1 MSTRDLLEFRTT
13 YLRAI
18 AEAWHDK
25 TFLCELTH
33 NAIQALHDRF
43 DYTWPW
49 SHMCDLSILA
59 FDRSEWIGDK
69 WAWPNFAEDTL
80 TLSLPL
86 DPTKP
91 PAILEQLQAMA
102 LADYYQQRPSLFGD
116 QRIEPGPSRLDI
128 AGGTFIPPS
137 NAFTSFEVAMLA
149 AMAKAWQD
157 ESYRRLLTL
166 NVATALLEI
175 QGYKLPWDM
184 GILVSEDTVSTW
196 HGQPGPGSPLDRAAT
211 RSHRRFGWTFNS
223 KHMLKLYIP
232 KKPSDVRSEALALG
246 LYNAAGAAYP
256 FTCCVC

>member
-18 AEAWHDK
+18 AEAWFDK
-25 TFLCELTH
+25 DFRHELTKDQGQ
-33 NAIQALHDRF
+33 NAVRALQTRF
-43 DYTWPW
+43 DYKWPW
-49 SHMCDLSILA
+49 SHMCELKILS
-59 FDRSEWIGDK
+59 FDRYEWIGDA
-69 WAWPNFAEDTL
+69 WVWPNFAEDTL

-91 PAILEQLQAMA
+91 LAILEQLQAMA

-128 AGGTFIPPS
+128 AGGTFISPS

-157 ESYRRLLTL
+157 ERYRTLLKL
-166 NVATALLEI
+166 NVAKALLEI

-184 GILVSEDTVSTW
+184 GILVSEDTSSTW
-196 HGQPGPGSPLDRAAT
+196 HGPLDRAAKS
-211 RSHRRFGWTFNS
+211 SHRRSGWDSGS
-223 KHMLKLYIP
+223 KHTLKLYIP
-232 KKPSDVRSEALALG
+232 EKPKDVRSEPIALG